1 MYTPRALRRKGNA
14 SRNGSVGPEKK
25 IAMRRAALLS
35 KKFINQ
41 KASALEKPGQLHEEY
56 MVYRKRANGNKIT

>member
-1 MYTPRALRRKGNA
+1 
-14 SRNGSVGPEKK
+14 
-25 IAMRRAALLS
+25 MRRAALLS